1 MLRIATDVRLPV
13 RLEGISPEMVL
24 GAIIVAG
31 VFDYFEQDAYI
42 TSCSDGQH
50 KTGSRHHCGK
60 ALDFRTRIFE
70 LRELPA
76 LVSHVE
82 SMLGPEFFVLLEA
95 THLHVEYDPK

>member
-1 MLRIATDVRLPV
+1 MLRIATDVRVPV

-42 TSCSDGQH
+42 TSCSDGRH

-60 ALDFRTRIFE
+60 ALDFRTRIFDKA
-70 LRELPA
+70 ELPS

-82 SMLGPEFFVLLEA
+82 SMLGPEFDVVLEEY
-95 THLHVEYDPK
+95 HLHVEHHPK